1 MKGWINLKINIDN
14 SNLVRFAVVAGLL
27 VVMAI
32 LIVMAN
38 PAQWNHN
45 HKNKM
50 DNSVVL
56 STGTIVSG
64 DTILAR
70 LTALGLTP
78 TERSKITRSLSSIF
92 SFRRVRPGDTFEL
105 RRSTDGV
112 VLSFDYY
119 SYPDKVY
126 SVVRSSSSEGI
137 MVASQH
143 EVPLEKEMVGFRGT
157 IKHSLY
163 ETVVDGGQS
172 GEIAMKIADIL
183 AWQVDFLTEPRPGDE
198 VRVVWERYRRNGEFL
213 FDGRILAVE
222 YRGKIGRHFAVY
234 YDGNKEGNKE
244 GNKKY
249 AGYYDLDGRS
259 VRKAFLRAPLLYR
272 RISSYFSHRR
282 FHPILRYWRPHLGID
297 YAAPTGTP
305 VEAVGDGKVIFVG
318 RNHDYGNQVKI
329 RHNSTYITYYGHLS
343 RFARGIRKGKYVKQG
358 QVIGYV
364 GATGLATG
372 PHLDFRIKRYGKFVN
387 FLKLKIPPAKS
398 LPKRLREEYKS
409 LRIERLAALGSLWKC
424 GESVVLTKPSI
435 SRHGG

>member
-1 MKGWINLKINIDN
+1 LKININ
-14 SNLVRFAVVAGLL
+14 SSRWVRFVVVAGLL

-38 PAQWNHN
+38 PARWNHN
-45 HKNKM
+45 HKNKV
-50 DNSVVL
+50 DDSVIL

-64 DTILAR
+64 DTILTHLA
-70 LTALGLTP
+70 ALGLTP
-78 TERSKITRSLSSIF
+78 AERSKITQPLSRVF
-92 SFRRVRPGDTFEL
+92 SFRYVMPGDTFEL
-105 RRSTDGV
+105 SRSTDGV
-112 VLSFDYY
+112 VLGFNYY

-143 EVPLEKEMVGFRGT
+143 EVPLEKEIVGFRGT
-157 IKHSLY
+157 INSSLY
-163 ETVVDGGQS
+163 GTVVDGGQS
-172 GEIAMKIADIL
+172 GELAMKIADIL

-213 FDGRILAVE
+213 FDGRILTVE
-222 YRGKIGRHFAVY
+222 YRGKGNRCFAVY
-234 YDGNKEGNKE
+234 YDGNE
-244 GNKKY
+244 KY
-249 AGYYDLDGRS
+249 AGYYDLQGQS
-259 VRKAFLRAPLLYR
+259 VRKAFLKAPLSYR
-272 RISSYFSHRR
+272 RISSHFSHSR

-329 RHNSTYITYYGHLS
+329 WHNSTYVTYYGHLS
-343 RFARGIRKGKYVKQG
+343 KFARQIKKGVSVKQG

-372 PHLDFRIKRYGKFVN
+372 PHLDFRVSKNGKFVN

-398 LPKRLREEYKS
+398 LPKELMEEYIS
-409 LRIERLAALGSLWKC
+409 LRIERLAALGGLWKY
-424 GESVVLTKPSI
+424 GESGVDTIGIVNARSNKKSK
-435 SRHGG
+435 S

>member
-1 MKGWINLKINIDN
+1 MKGRTDLKIN
-14 SNLVRFAVVAGLL
+14 SSSWVRFVVVAGLL
-27 VVMAI
+27 IVMTI

-38 PAQWNHN
+38 PARWNHN
-45 HKNKM
+45 HRNKIN
-50 DNSVVL
+50 DSVVL

-78 TERSKITRSLSSIF
+78 AERSEITQSLSRVF
-92 SFRRVRPGDTFEL
+92 SFRHVMPGDTFEL
-105 RRSTDGV
+105 KRSTDGV
-112 VLSFDYY
+112 ILSFDYY

-137 MVASQH
+137 MTASQH
-143 EVPLEKEMVGFRGT
+143 EVPLEKEIVGFRGT

-163 ETVVDGGQS
+163 ETVVSGGQS

-213 FDGRILAVE
+213 FDGRVLAVE

-234 YDGNKEGNKE
+234 YDGNK
-244 GNKKY
+244 KY
-249 AGYYDLDGRS
+249 EGYYDLDGRS
-259 VRKAFLRAPLLYR
+259 VRKAFLRTPLSYR

-305 VEAVGDGKVIFVG
+305 VEAVGDGRVIFVG

-329 RHNSTYITYYGHLS
+329 RHNSTYVTYYGHLS
-343 RFARGIRKGKYVKQG
+343 RFARGIKRGKYVKQG

-372 PHLDFRIKRYGKFVN
+372 PHLDFRVKRNGKFVN

-409 LRIERLAALGSLWKC
+409 LRIERLAALGGLWKY
-424 GESVVLTKPSI
+424 GESVVLIKS
-435 SRHGG
+435 SVSGHGG